1 MHQLLKLCAC
11 AGAALICDTAS
22 ASIDWPRAQPLNPIE
37 TTARANDDAAR
48 ASDEALRQR
57 VQSALHADPYFYDR
71 HVKVAVK
78 NGQVTL
84 HGFVFSDWDLRNAVK
99 IARDA
104 SGGAPVSDD
113 LTIKEGGRR

>member
-1 MHQLLKLCAC
+1 MHLRLKLCAC
-11 AGAALICDTAS
+11 IGAAVICHAAS
-22 ASIDWPRAQPLNPIE
+22 ASIDGPRAQALNPTE
-37 TTARANDDAAR
+37 TPARANDDSVR

-57 VQSALHADPYFYDR
+57 VQSALHTDPYFYDA
-71 HVKVAVK
+71 HVTVSVK
-78 NGQVTL
+78 NGRVTL

-104 SGGAPVSDD
+104 SGGAPVNDE